1 MASSN
6 SIFIPGLRIFVSQFN
21 VNIHETLLDATYW
34 LTKMKL
40 HLFLKYF
47 FEEFLPLLMWKDWVG
62 PTEWKKP
69 LALSVWFPCQKMAR
83 QGAQG
88 GRGGLF
94 SCITFKASAFQGFI
108 WRHHSSCWQWRCMVL
123 SDFQKVTP
131 EISRA
136 FCLAVKLWGGRLV
149 ECMWKAWIDLR
160 LWGDLNPCPVKV
172 VWEDGGSLTSGTRG
186 HKRGDRMFCLICLFV
201 WPC

>member
-1 MASSN
+1 MLHTGWQKWNSTFFKIFLRGVSSSAN
-6 SIFIPGLRIFVSQFN
+6 VKGLSWANRVKETAGAICLVS
-21 VNIHETLLDATYW
+21 
-34 LTKMKL
+34 
-40 HLFLKYF
+40 
-47 FEEFLPLLMWKDWVG
+47 LPKDG
-62 PTEWKKP
+62 D
-69 LALSVWFPCQKMAR
+69 
-83 QGAQG
+83 GA
-88 GRGGLF
+88 RGGVGGYLVT
-94 SCITFKASAFQGFI
+94 SHSKPRQNCAFQGFI

-186 HKRGDRMFCLICLFV
+186 HKRGDRMFWLICLFV

>member
-88 GRGGLF
+88 GLF
-94 SCITFKASAFQGFI
+94 SCITFKASAKLCVSRIHMKTPLVVLTMAMHGLIWLSKGDARDLKSLLLGCKTLRWPPGGMHVKSLDWFTPLRGFESVPGESCVRGWGVSHLWYQG
-108 WRHHSSCWQWRCMVL
+108 S
-123 SDFQKVTP
+123 
-131 EISRA
+131 
-136 FCLAVKLWGGRLV
+136 
-149 ECMWKAWIDLR
+149 
-160 LWGDLNPCPVKV
+160 
-172 VWEDGGSLTSGTRG
+172 
-186 HKRGDRMFCLICLFV
+186 
-201 WPC
+201 